1 MVEVINNIFDFLFGW
16 ALVVSPLLGI
26 IFISFVLSMIS
37 TLAWKYLTD
46 QILLKSLREKSS
58 SMREDFKKYKND
70 PKKMAEL
77 NSKMAKEN
85 FEIMKLQYKQSIKPM
100 IATLIPFAF
109 VFIWIRKTYE
119 PLGAVFLGLGGI
131 WTYIIFSIVFS
142 MILRKVMKVY

>member
-1 MVEVINNIFDFLFGW
+1 MVLEKFFDFIFGW
-16 ALVVSPLLGI
+16 AVSISPIVGI
-26 IFISFVLSMIS
+26 IFIAFLLSLLS
-37 TLAWKYLTD
+37 TLSWKFLTD
-46 QILLKSLREKSS
+46 QVLLKSLREKNAKA
-58 SMREDFKKYKND
+58 REETKKYRDD
-70 PKKMAEL
+70 PKKLAEL
-77 NSKMAKEN
+77 NSKMAREAL
-85 FEIMKLQYKQSIKPM
+85 EDMKLQYKQSIKPM